1 MKSTM
6 SAGDG
11 LPSNQL
17 IMRMDYPMDFRLTSL
32 WLLLSITFQN

>member
-17 IMRMDYPMDFRLTSL
+17 IMRMDYLMDFRLTSL
-32 WLLLSITFQN
+32 GLLLSIIFQN